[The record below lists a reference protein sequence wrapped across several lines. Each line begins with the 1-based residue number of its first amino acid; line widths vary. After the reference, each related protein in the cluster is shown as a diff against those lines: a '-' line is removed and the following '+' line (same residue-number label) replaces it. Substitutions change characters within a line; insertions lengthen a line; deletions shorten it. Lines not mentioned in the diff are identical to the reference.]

1 MRTRYLLSLAAV
13 IIGTFLFSIG
23 LQAFAF
29 TQPSTSPPNADAY
42 APLTTSPTAESKAGG
57 LLLNTSGATNGLI
70 VQSGNVGIGVT
81 SPTVSLDVAQNGAL
95 CVGQACFSSGGDYA
109 HVANN
114 EWYNGSY
121 WTVTAPGALIQ
132 LTGQSTNFYRHDASG
147 NHSFSMTIDPSGNV
161 GIGTWSPLGKLD
173 VEGGNLCLN
182 GSCIGSW
189 PLNTITTVT
198 SGTYLWSASVSC
210 PAGYVVLGG
219 GGSCNNSNTGSRS
232 IDISEPDGQGW
243 YLQCG
248 DIDNNDD
255 YATAYAICAYP

>member
-1 MRTRYLLSLAAV
+1 MNTRYLLSLAAV

-182 GSCIGSW
+182 GSCVGSL
-189 PLNTITTVT
+189 PSGPGLLCGLYETQSTINAATLIAACK
-198 SGTYLWSASVSC
+198 GYNPASSC
-210 PAGYVVLGG
+210 PPGFSQTSFIAGGYQSQSTFFLCV
-219 GGSCNNSNTGSRS
+219 SNS
-232 IDISEPDGQGW
+232 
-243 YLQCG
+243 
-248 DIDNNDD
+248 
-255 YATAYAICAYP
+255 